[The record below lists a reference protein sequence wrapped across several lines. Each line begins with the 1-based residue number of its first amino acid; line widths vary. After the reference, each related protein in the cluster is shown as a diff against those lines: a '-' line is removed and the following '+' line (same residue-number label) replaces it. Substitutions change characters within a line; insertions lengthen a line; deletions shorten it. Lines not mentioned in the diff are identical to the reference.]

1 MLPKN
6 TALMIIDVQK
16 GFDDKRWGRRNN
28 QKAEE
33 NIDRLLNRWR
43 ETDRPVIHIQHISKK
58 PDHPLRNE
66 NIGSEFKE
74 FIEPLNHEPVFQKHV
89 NSAFIGTNLEQYL
102 RENDY
107 QAVVIVGLTTDQCVS
122 TTTRMAGNFGFKTYV
137 VSDATA
143 TFERTGYNGKYY
155 SAEDIHEFA
164 LVSLHEMFATVVK
177 TEDLLADI

>member
-1 MLPKN
+1 MLSKN
-6 TALMIIDVQK
+6 TALIIIDVQK
-16 GFDDKRWGRRNN
+16 GFDDERWGRRNN
-28 QKAEE
+28 QE
-33 NIDRLLNRWR
+33 NIERLLNRWR

-58 PDHPLRNE
+58 PGHPLRNE

-74 FIEPLNHEPVFQKHV
+74 FIEPLDHEPVFQKHV
-89 NSAFIGTNLEQYL
+89 NSAFIGTNLEHYL

-107 QAVVIVGLTTDQCVS
+107 QTVVIVGLTTDQCVS
-122 TTTRMAGNFGFKTYV
+122 TTTRMAGNLGFKIYV

-164 LVSLHEMFATVVK
+164 LVSLHEMFATVVQ
-177 TEDLLADI
+177 TEDLLVHI